1 MNLQQML
8 RVLNCLTYAEFNT
21 IFNGTGVVE
30 EHRRQYTDGKWE
42 FFRSNLANFIMEL
55 DSDYLKAFT
64 SYAETKYER
73 QCVSYVK
80 SILEVSNA
88 VKKQQDDG
96 AR

>member
-1 MNLQQML
+1 MDLQQML

-21 IFNGTGVVE
+21 IFNGTGVIE
-30 EHRRQYTDGKWE
+30 EHRRIYTEGKWS

-64 SYAETKYER
+64 KYAEEKYEK
-73 QCVSYVK
+73 QCIK

-88 VKKQQDDG
+88 VKKMDG
-96 AR
+96 GKI